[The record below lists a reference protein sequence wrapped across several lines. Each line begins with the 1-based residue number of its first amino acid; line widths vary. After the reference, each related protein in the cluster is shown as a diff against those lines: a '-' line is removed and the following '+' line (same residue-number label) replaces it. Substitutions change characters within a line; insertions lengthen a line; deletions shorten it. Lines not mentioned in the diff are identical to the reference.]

1 MAHLPVNH
9 PARPF
14 VRFVAGVI
22 GLYIL
27 AFGVTGF
34 VLSRGESFFA
44 QEDVWALGL
53 RTNPAF
59 SVLSI
64 LAGAALLGA
73 ALVGRNLDHFVNLT
87 GGVVFVVA
95 GVIMMALMRTD
106 ANFLNFAMPNVIV
119 SLIIGL
125 LLLYAGLYTK
135 TGTPELAEAEDKF
148 RHSEIGEE
156 PVRRQPGA
164 RAIDGD

>member
-9 PARPF
+9 PVRPF
-14 VRFVAGVI
+14 LRFVAGAI

-34 VLSRGESFFA
+34 VTSRGESFFA
-44 QEDVWALGL
+44 QEEIWALGL

-64 LAGAALLGA
+64 LAGAVLLGA
-73 ALVGRNLDHFVNLT
+73 ALVGRNVDHFVNLAA
-87 GGVVFVVA
+87 GVVFVVA
-95 GVIMMALMRTD
+95 GVVMMVLMHAG
-106 ANFLNFAMPNVIV
+106 ANLLNFAMPNVIV

-125 LLLYAGLYTK
+125 LLIYAGLYTK
-135 TGTPELAEAEDKF
+135 AGSRELAEAEDQLRHGDISGETF
-148 RHSEIGEE
+148 VRHSGE
-156 PVRRQPGA
+156 
-164 RAIDGD
+164 RAVGQ